1 MMGITCRLRD
11 EGSLFEVVFLGTA
24 AGVPA
29 VDRGLPALLVLH
41 GQRRFLVDCGEGTQR
56 QLFASGLGLRRLD
69 CVLLTHAH
77 LDHLL
82 GIGGLVATWRCSK
95 PAGASLCTAAR
106 RRSAPCG
113 ACWPRWSGPTD
124 RPDSRSKVS
133 CSPPAPSSK
142 TIILRVRAFPVTHRG
157 TDNFGFAFEEKP
169 TPRMLP
175 ERLAALGVPAGPERR
190 RLLAGEEIVLADGRR
205 IAPDEVLAPPQ
216 PGTRLVVVGDAA
228 DADELLEE
236 VRGADALIIE
246 ATFLERD
253 ADKAAERSHLTAAQ
267 AARLARAAN
276 VRALYLT
283 HLSSRYT
290 QAEIEAEARA
300 IFPGAVVARDFD
312 RVVVKAAV

>member
-1 MMGITCRLRD
+1 
-11 EGSLFEVVFLGTA
+11 LFEVVFLGTA

-41 GQRRFLVDCGEGTQR
+41 GPRRFLVDCGEGTQR
-56 QLFASGLGLRRLD
+56 QLFASRVGLRRLD

-82 GIGGLVATWRCSK
+82 GIGGLVATMALLGAGQGLIVYGGA
-95 PAGASLCTAAR
+95 PALRAVENLLNKVV
-106 RRSAPCG
+106 
-113 ACWPRWSGPTD
+113 WPGGPPGFEVKSTLLQ
-124 RPDSRSKVS
+124 PG
-133 CSPPAPSSK
+133 
-142 TIILRVRAFPVTHRG
+142 IIIENDDLEVRAFPVTHRG
-157 TDNFGFAFEEKP
+157 TDNFGFVFQEKP
-169 TPRMLP
+169 RPRMLP
-175 ERLAALGVPAGPERR
+175 ERLGALGVPAGPERR
-190 RLLAGEEIVLADGRR
+190 RLMAGEEIVLADGRR
-205 IAPDEVLAPPQ
+205 IAPDQVLAPFP

-228 DADELLEE
+228 DTDELLDD

-253 ADKAAERSHLTAAQ
+253 ADKAAERSHMTAAR
-267 AARLARAAN
+267 AARLAQAAN

-283 HLSSRYT
+283 HVSSRYA

-312 RVVVKAAV
+312 RVMVKPPG